1 MFKERLVYLKV
12 FVIMAVELYQNLTGS
27 FIVLKTI
34 LLLIFVVLMVETTL
48 FTLKYLALDYIY

>member
-1 MFKERLVYLKV
+1 MFNDLKV

-34 LLLIFVVLMVETTL
+34 LLLTFVVLMVETTL
-48 FTLKYLALDYIY
+48 FTLEYLALDYIY

>member
-48 FTLKYLALDYIY
+48 FTLEYLALDYIY